1 MVDTQHLKCCD
12 HYGRTGS
19 SPVLGTQFNDT
30 ANDNKLIQK
39 TQ

>member
-12 HYGRTGS
+12 HCGRAGS
-19 SPVLGTQFNDT
+19 SPVLGTQLNDT